1 MSNESE
7 NKPTHFQKYKKLYL
21 GLALLLLLVLLIY
34 FFTYFF
40 ANKNKKVIYQDTQ
53 RRIYLTEKKEY
64 KKGREMWRMVYED
77 QKTGNRFFILG
88 NSKKGFSDKAM
99 AKIVINTIDQGKT
112 KSFDQVEG
120 AGITMRKATTDIH
133 SNLIDKK
140 GIGDLFPSSET
151 LELNF

>member
-7 NKPTHFQKYKKLYL
+7 NQPTHFQKYKKLYM
-21 GLALLLLLVLLIY
+21 GLALLILLALLIY

-40 ANKNKKVIYQDTQ
+40 ANKNNKVIYQDAQ
-53 RRIYLTEKKEY
+53 RRIYLTSKKEY

-77 QKTGNRFFILG
+77 QKTGNRWFVLG

-99 AKIVINTIDQGKT
+99 AKIVINTIDQGKS
-112 KSFDQVEG
+112 KSFDQVES
-120 AGITMRKATTDIH
+120 AGVTMAKATTDIH

-140 GIGDLFPSSET
+140 EIGDFFPDIEFTPSI
-151 LELNF
+151 